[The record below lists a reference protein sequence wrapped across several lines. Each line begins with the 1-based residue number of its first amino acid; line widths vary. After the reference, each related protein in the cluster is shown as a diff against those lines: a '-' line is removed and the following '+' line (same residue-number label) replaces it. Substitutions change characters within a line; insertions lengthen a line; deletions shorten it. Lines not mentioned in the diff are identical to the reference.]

1 MPDELGG
8 SRGNAITMACIKG
21 MKKNNVA
28 VKRPAPPQIRIDGF
42 FQVASFHV
50 IVRKVVRNVHRDIA

>member
-28 VKRPAPPQIRIDGF
+28 VKRPVSPRIRIEGVIPVVTF
-42 FQVASFHV
+42 RV